1 MNMSDFELVKTSLNL
16 QQKRFRLILET
27 SYCSKTSEVVQ
38 WKFNSPNL
46 LTEFYE
52 QLSSVPAINVDNC
65 LGVSGGVDELS
76 HFLKL
81 TPVRLILA

>member
-1 MNMSDFELVKTSLNL
+1 M
-16 QQKRFRLILET
+16 
-27 SYCSKTSEVVQ
+27 VQ
-38 WKFNSPNL
+38 WKFNSPNT

-52 QLSSVPAINVDNC
+52 ELSSVPAINVDNC

-76 HFLKL
+76 NFLKQ